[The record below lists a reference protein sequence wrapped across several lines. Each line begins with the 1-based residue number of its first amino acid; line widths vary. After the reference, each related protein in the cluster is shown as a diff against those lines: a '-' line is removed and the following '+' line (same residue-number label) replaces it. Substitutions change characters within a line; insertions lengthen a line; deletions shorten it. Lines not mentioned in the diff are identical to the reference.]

1 MKKQTLT
8 VNQIETLKANMRCA
22 VQYHSNDGQY
32 ISKKLNQLQD
42 FLRLAFDLHI
52 IDDYS
57 QVDKITKQVIGA
69 GMNELDLIKR
79 TTA

>member
-8 VNQIETLKANMRCA
+8 NNQIETLKANMRCA

-52 IDDYS
+52 IEDYS
-57 QVDKITKQVIGA
+57 QVQDITKKVTDA
-69 GMNELDLIKR
+69 GLSELDLIRR